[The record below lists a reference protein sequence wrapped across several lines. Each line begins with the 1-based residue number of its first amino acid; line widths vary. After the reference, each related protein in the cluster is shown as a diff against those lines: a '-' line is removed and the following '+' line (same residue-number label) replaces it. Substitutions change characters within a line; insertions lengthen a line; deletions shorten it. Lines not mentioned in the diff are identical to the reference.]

1 MPCANTEANTRANSG
16 ANQEAVNVA
25 DLGTDVKTDISAGV
39 KTSTMIREKVY
50 RLKAV
55 DLDMADFLTIK
66 AQIEYGIKYVLE
78 NYGPVTFDMLIYWL
92 RNDDVLREYFDID
105 EYLTDKWKVL
115 RVRKILNEMVKRG
128 EVVKFYL
135 NDERKVRYMLK
146 DEFKDF
152 AEDFE
157 VEKIE
162 KKYGAWGKR

>member
-1 MPCANTEANTRANSG
+1 
-16 ANQEAVNVA
+16 
-25 DLGTDVKTDISAGV
+25 
-39 KTSTMIREKVY
+39 MIREKVY
-50 RLKAV
+50 RLKAK
-55 DLDMADFLTIK
+55 DIDMANFETMK

>member
-25 DLGTDVKTDISAGV
+25 DLGTDVETDISAGV

-50 RLKAV
+50 RLKAI

-92 RNDDVLREYFDID
+92 RNDETLKLNFDLD
-105 EYLTDKWKVL
+105 RYLTDKWKIL
-115 RVRKILNEMVKRG
+115 RVRKILNGMVKRG

-135 NDERKVRYMLK
+135 NDEKKVRYILK
-146 DEFKDF
+146 EDFESF